1 MRFLKI
7 TFLALILFFLLS
19 NAARSGTRDPNTPD
33 EKYVTY
39 GKDFHY
45 VTRLMAR
52 DKTSDKPQFAS
63 AVLIKPHWALTA
75 AHVVHNTENPVIL
88 MDDDTKKFPVSRVV
102 IHKDFEPDK
111 GLGFN
116 DIALCYSDKAFG
128 LEFYPELYT
137 DHDEEAKICSIAG
150 YGLNGT
156 FHTGVSAVDTKRR
169 AGSNKIERTERA
181 VLICTPSAANRTA
194 LEFLICPG
202 DSGGGLFIGNKLAGI
217 NSFVMCD
224 PGNMPDSSYGDEAA
238 HTRIS
243 LYADWVKLQ
252 IEIHELAIVGKLT
265 TAADISAQESK

>member
-1 MRFLKI
+1 MRMLKI
-7 TFLALILFFLLS
+7 TFLAAILFFLMANS
-19 NAARSGTRDPNTPD
+19 ARSGTRDPETPD
-33 EKYVTY
+33 EKYLTY
-39 GKDFHY
+39 AKDFHY

-52 DKTSDKPQFAS
+52 DKNTNKPQFAS

-75 AHVVHNTENPVIL
+75 AHVVHNTTEPVIL
-88 MDDDTKKFPVSRVV
+88 MAEDTKKFPLAHVV

-111 GLGFN
+111 TLGFH
-116 DIALCYSDKAFG
+116 DVALCYSEKDFG

-137 DHDEEAKICSIAG
+137 DTDETDKLCSIAG
-150 YGLNGT
+150 YGLTGT
-156 FHTGVSAVDTKRR
+156 FRTGVSVVDTKRR

-181 VLICTPSAANRTA
+181 VLICTPSVSRRTA

-217 NSFVMCD
+217 NSFVLCD
-224 PGNMPDSSYGDEAA
+224 EGNIPDSSYNDEAA

-252 IEIHELAIVGKLT
+252 IELYELWMHGRVT
-265 TAADISAQESK
+265 TAADVSPLETK